1 MGFLNQ
7 IKIFSST
14 YDVLW
19 RKYDVYDITVNP
31 FTGNGGNLPQ
41 GRFICKISPTSKL
54 NVTVIILLRCHR
66 ITGPSET
73 YDGII
78 ISTSGFSL

>member
-1 MGFLNQ
+1 M
-7 IKIFSST
+7 IIFSSI

-19 RKYDVYDITVNP
+19 RKYDVYNVTVNP

-54 NVTVIILLRCHR
+54 NVKVVFGDIALNNL
-66 ITGPSET
+66 GLG
-73 YDGII
+73 DK
-78 ISTSGFSL
+78 